1 MGGTGGRPA
10 AGSSNEVPA
19 LRAPV
24 HQHERDGTNMNTSTT
39 SSNASSSSG
48 ASGSFFYRLI
58 YDKELRSVF
67 IQVLTI
73 ALLFAF
79 LAYIG
84 HNAVV
89 NLETIGKGYSF
100 DFLWDASNYDINQTL
115 IEYDSRSPHW
125 RAAIVGIFNTLM
137 VAVSGIIIAT
147 VVGFILGVLR
157 LSPNWLI
164 NRVVYVYIEYVR
176 NVPVLLHI
184 LMVHGVIVNTLPV
197 PRNAMMAF
205 DGTLFLTNRGFYT
218 PKPLFEPGMWAVLI
232 AFVIGIAFTI
242 WFRKYAKKVQDAT
255 GKIYPVFMIGLGA
268 VVGLPIIVFLLAGVP
283 LSWNYP
289 ELQGFNFKGG
299 LVLRPEYVAL
309 TLALALY
316 TAAFIAEIVRAGIQA
331 ISHGQTEAAH
341 ALGIKPNRTMQLVII
356 PQALRVII
364 PPLSSQYLNLTKNS
378 SLAIAIGYMDIVA
391 TIGGISLNQTGR
403 EMECM
408 TIVLLLYLFFS
419 LLISA
424 FMNWYNKRMKLVER

>member
-1 MGGTGGRPA
+1 M
-10 AGSSNEVPA
+10 
-19 LRAPV
+19 
-24 HQHERDGTNMNTSTT
+24 TSTT
-39 SSNASSSSG
+39 ESSTP
-48 ASGSFFYRLI
+48 SFFYRLI

-67 IQVLTI
+67 IQIVTI

-79 LAYIG
+79 IAYIVR
-84 HNAVV
+84 NAII

-100 DFLWDASNYDINQTL
+100 AFLWDVSKYDISQTL
-115 IEYDSRSPHW
+115 IPYDSTSPHW
-125 RAAIVGIFNTLM
+125 RAAIVGIINTLL
-137 VAVSGIIIAT
+137 VAVVGIVIAT
-147 VVGFILGVLR
+147 IVGFILGVLR
-157 LSPNWLI
+157 LSSNWLI

-184 LMVHGVIVNTLPV
+184 LLVHGIIINTLPV

-218 PKPLFEPGMWAVLI
+218 PKPIFEPAMWAVLI
-232 AFVIGIAFTI
+232 AFIIGIAFTI
-242 WFRKYAKKVQDAT
+242 WFKGYAKKVQDAT
-255 GKIYPVFMIGLGA
+255 GKIYPVLLISLGA
-268 VVGLPIIVFLLAGVP
+268 IIGLPIIVFFLTGVP
-283 LSWNYP
+283 LHLEYA

-299 LVLRPEYVAL
+299 LVLRPEFVAL

-331 ISHGQTEAAH
+331 ISHGQTEAAY
-341 ALGIKPNRTMQLVII
+341 ALGVKPRRTMQLVII

-408 TIVLLLYLFFS
+408 TIVLALYLFFS